1 MGFWNALL
9 RKQSAA
15 GAAIAAMHVGQPRF
29 TPDRYDRLADEGYIK
44 SIISYRCV
52 REIARSA
59 ASVPWTLAKGDREQ
73 LDHPLLKLLARPN
86 PMAGGAALLRDF
98 IAFYLIAGNAYMEMV
113 GNGPGSAEARARA
126 PRELWVLR
134 PDRMKVI
141 PGKSG
146 LPQGYE
152 HEVDGAKTRFDVDP
166 ITGRSDIL
174 HLKDFHP
181 LNDWYGASPLRVAAS
196 HIDQFNAAGEHNA
209 ALLQNGARPS
219 GAVIWQENPGED
231 VIKRVEQQ
239 LLDRWMSPRNA
250 GKPMTLGGNAKWQ
263 EMGLSPKDMDFNQ
276 MVLNVARNICS
287 AFNVPHVLIVTG
299 EATFNNRADAR
310 LEFWE
315 NNIIPLVDMI
325 ADELNN
331 WLSPRFG
338 DGLRLRPN
346 LDDIPALIPRRK
358 EKWAM
363 VSGANFLTTNERR
376 DAVGYPPVDG
386 GDVVTAGAAA
396 GEGKS

>member
-1 MGFWNALL
+1 MGFWTSLL

-15 GAAIAAMHVGQPRF
+15 GAAIAAMNVGQPRF

-52 REIARSA
+52 REISRSA
-59 ASVPWTLAKGDREQ
+59 ASVPWTLVKGDREQ

-98 IAFYLIAGNAYMEMV
+98 IAFYLIAGNAYMEAV
-113 GNGPGSAEARARA
+113 DNDKRP

-152 HEVDGAKTRFDVDP
+152 HDVDGAKTRFDVDP

-209 ALLQNGARPS
+209 ALLQNGVRPS

-250 GKPMTLGGNAKWQ
+250 GKPMTLGGNAKWEQ
-263 EMGLSPKDMDFNQ
+263 MGLSPKDMDFNQ

-331 WLSPRFG
+331 WLTPRFG

-346 LDDIPALIPRRK
+346 LDDIPALVPRRK
-358 EKWAM
+358 EKWTM
-363 VSGANFLTTNERR
+363 VSGANFLTVNERR
-376 DAVGYPPVDG
+376 EAVGYPAVEG
-386 GDVVTAGAAA
+386 GDEVTVGAA
-396 GEGKS
+396 GEGTGKD